1 MKFLSKISKVIGGDD
16 DEDIDQEEVGLE
28 DDGDLNPNRSDEDG
42 GSSKGLFGKL
52 LRRSKGDD
60 DEETDADDDL
70 DESPAPKD
78 EPPIQRVQV
87 EGVAD
92 VRQVGSL
99 GDGMGSAGGQGG
111 GSPDSPNREP
121 SQSSTPAVDSDN
133 KSNEVSPVSSA
144 ESTGDDV
151 NETKSDDSGNVLEL
165 DLKGLFEE
173 AATVDDNL
181 KDLADSQEDVLAE
194 DLVVELREFLAELEH

>member
-28 DDGDLNPNRSDEDG
+28 DDGDFNPNRSDEDG

-60 DEETDADDDL
+60 DDETDADDDL
-70 DESPAPKD
+70 DESPEAKD

-92 VRQVGSL
+92 VRQVGGL
-99 GDGMGSAGGQGG
+99 GDGLGSAAGQGG
-111 GSPDSPNREP
+111 GSPDSPNRGP
-121 SQSSTPAVDSDN
+121 AQGSAPAVDSGNSRD
-133 KSNEVSPVSSA
+133 EAGPA
-144 ESTGDDV
+144 STQS
-151 NETKSDDSGNVLEL
+151 T
-165 DLKGLFEE
+165 
-173 AATVDDNL
+173 
-181 KDLADSQEDVLAE
+181 
-194 DLVVELREFLAELEH
+194 